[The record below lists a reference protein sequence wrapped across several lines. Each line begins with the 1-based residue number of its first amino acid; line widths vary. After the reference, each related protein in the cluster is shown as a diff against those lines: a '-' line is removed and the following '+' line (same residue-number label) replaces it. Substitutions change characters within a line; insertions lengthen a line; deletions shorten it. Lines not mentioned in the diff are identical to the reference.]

1 MKKGF
6 SVGIILIAIVVIGYF
21 VFVPNKEVTE
31 KDVIKIGAILP
42 LTGDV
47 AVYGN
52 NTKKGIDLAVRE
64 VNKNGGI
71 NGKKIEILYED
82 SKALPKEGVSAI
94 QKLISKNKIQY
105 VIDNS
110 VSSVAL
116 AMVPLVDKNKVVLLS
131 TGSTNPKLSGISKWF
146 FRIWNSDA
154 FEGKF
159 TAQFISDTLG
169 LKKIGII
176 YVFNDYG
183 ISLKD
188 VFKKEIIKKGGKITV
203 DESFKQ
209 NENDFKIQ
217 LTKIKNKNPQVIYIV
232 GYSKEISNI
241 LLQIESLKI
250 KSKLVGSVTMEDR
263 QIIEIAGSSANGVIY
278 PFPAEPDTTKLSV
291 AKFQKSYFN
300 EYNELH
306 GITSDVGYD
315 AVQLFAKAVEVGDG
329 FSSENIRIGLM
340 KIKNYYGA
348 SGLIEF
354 DDNGDVSKP
363 MIFKT
368 IKNKKYVDFKNE

>member
-1 MKKGF
+1 MII
-6 SVGIILIAIVVIGYF
+6 GIMLIVFVVIGYF
-21 VFVPNKEVTE
+21 VFTPIQQTNDKE
-31 KDVIKIGAILP
+31 VIKIGAILP

-52 NTKKGIDLAVRE
+52 NTKKGIDLAVLE
-64 VNKNGGI
+64 INKNGGI
-71 NGKKIEILYED
+71 NSKKIEVLYED
-82 SKALPKEGVSAI
+82 SKAIPKEGVSSI
-94 QKLISKNKIQY
+94 QKLISNNKIQY

-116 AMVPLVDKNKVVLLS
+116 AMVPVAEKNKVVLLS

-159 TAQFISDTLG
+159 TAQFVADTLG
-169 LKKIGII
+169 LNNIGII
-176 YVFNDYG
+176 YVLNDYG

-188 VFKKEIIKKGGKITV
+188 VFKNEIINKGGHVTA
-203 DESFKQ
+203 EENFKQ
-209 NENDFKIQ
+209 NETNFRTQ
-217 LTKIKNKNPQVIYIV
+217 LIKIKNKNPQAIYIV

-241 LLQIESLKI
+241 LRQIKSLNI
-250 KSKLVGSVTMEDR
+250 KSKLIGTVTMEDR
-263 QIIEIAGSSANGVIY
+263 QVIEIAGSSANDVIY
-278 PFPAEPDTTKLSV
+278 PFPAEPDTNMPSV
-291 AKFQKSYFN
+291 SKFQKSYFN

-315 AVQLFAKAVEVGDG
+315 AVQLFAKAVDLGDG
-329 FSSENIRIGLM
+329 YSSENIRNGLM
-340 KIKNYYGA
+340 RIKNYYGA

-354 DDNGDVSKP
+354 DNNGDVSKP

-368 IKNKKYVDFKNE
+368 IKDKKFVEFKYE